1 MIISLKETADKLM
14 AANSLI
20 LTAHVNPDGDA
31 IGSCLGLKFML
42 EKLGK
47 KVRVLI
53 DDDLPKFLSV
63 LPGIDTIE
71 KPENESYEADYLVIL
86 DASLDRVGS
95 VIEKCKAPRLN
106 IDHHRTNDEKA
117 DFLYLDA
124 KRAATC
130 EIIYE
135 LGKEMGVEFDINSA
149 TSIYTGLATD
159 SGYFRYSNTT
169 PHTMRAAA
177 ELMETGIRP
186 EKISEAIETKNFD
199 VVQGMAKA
207 LQTIELHSDGRVAGL
222 FLDHELTESLDT
234 TEGFID
240 QVRVID
246 GVDVAILLKAVEP
259 EVCRVSMRSKKTDV
273 AKIAESLGGGGH
285 IRAAGCTIEKPFSQ
299 AKTDILKVIEESLAE

>member
-1 MIISLKETADKLM
+1 MIISLKETADRLM
-14 AANSLI
+14 AAKSLV

-53 DDDLPKFLSV
+53 DDDLPKFLGV

-71 KPENESYEADYLVIL
+71 KPEAESYEADYLVIL
-86 DASLDRVGS
+86 DASLDRVGT
-95 VIEKCKAPRLN
+95 VIEKCKAPTLN

-117 DFLYLDA
+117 DYLCLDA
-124 KRAATC
+124 KSAATC
-130 EIIYE
+130 EIIFE
-135 LGKEMGVEFDINSA
+135 LGKELGVEFDINSA
-149 TSIYTGLATD
+149 TPIYTGLATD

-177 ELMETGIRP
+177 ELLETGIRP
-186 EKISEAIETKNFD
+186 EMISEAIETKDFA
-199 VVQGMAKA
+199 VVQGMARA
-207 LQTIELHSDGRVAGL
+207 LQTIELHADGRVAGL
-222 FLDHELTESLDT
+222 FLDNELTESLET

-240 QVRVID
+240 HVRVID
-246 GVDVAILLKAVEP
+246 GVDVAVLLKAVEP

-273 AKIAESLGGGGH
+273 ANIAVGLGGGGH
-285 IRAAGCTIEKPFSQ
+285 IRAAGCTIEKPFAQ
-299 AKTDILKVIEESLAE
+299 AKAEILKEIEKSLAE